1 MVVDP
6 GLGANAWLGAGT
18 KCETAAGSIARMAGG
33 GAGKSGKLTD
43 GHCRTFRGVLVVALR
58 HGDCRVWASTA
69 VGVGGGRGAERWV
82 GRYLLI
88 GSDGRECREMDV
100 SPEV

>member
-1 MVVDP
+1 MALRISSRSVRRQRAGSRWWSTP
-6 GLGANAWLGAGT
+6 GLAQMLGSAQGQ
-18 KCETAAGSIARMAGG
+18 SARRRREVSPGWPG

-69 VGVGGGRGAERWV
+69 VGVGGGGGGERK
-82 GRYLLI
+82 
-88 GSDGRECREMDV
+88 DG
-100 SPEV
+100 